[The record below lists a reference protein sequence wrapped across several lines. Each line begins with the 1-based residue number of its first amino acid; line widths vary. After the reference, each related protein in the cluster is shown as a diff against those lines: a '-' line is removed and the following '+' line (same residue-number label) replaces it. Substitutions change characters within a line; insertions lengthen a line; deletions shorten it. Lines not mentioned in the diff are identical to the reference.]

1 MAPLNEMTA
10 ANTSLTTAYGA
21 LDRAEGWSIVP
32 THMTDA
38 SLAETALSNTRKWL
52 GFAALCA
59 GMFMAVLDIQIV
71 ITSLGVIEKA
81 LKIGADRMSWVQT
94 SYLIAEIITIPLTGV
109 LMRMFSMRKLLAI
122 AVVIFTLASVG
133 CAMSTGFATLVSFR
147 VLQGMAAGVLM
158 PLVFAAVFLLFKPG
172 TEQGIATVLAGIVAV
187 IAPSTGPI
195 VGGLITES
203 LSWHWLFLINVIPG
217 AITIVLGLLCLP
229 REKME
234 LGLLRELDSV
244 SILFIAISLACL
256 EIGLK
261 QAPDIGWFSPLTLG
275 LFGGFVVLLVLTIR
289 RPRPAVDFSLLRDR
303 YLAYGCVLSFIL
315 GIGLYGSVYLL
326 PVFLSLVRYLGPVD
340 IGLVLLVTGIAQL
353 VSAPISVLLDRVM
366 PARLL
371 GMIGFAMF
379 AAGLFMSGFETRLS
393 GYDELFWPQVVRGVA
408 LGFCIVPVTRF
419 AMGFL
424 PVERVSDASGLYNLS
439 RALGGIIGIAL
450 IDTLLFSRSAE
461 HADRIKDMMESD
473 PEAAAR
479 LLKITVDELPD
490 PTDPM
495 GLMGVMDVIQEGAVT
510 LAVNEAWLLMGALT
524 CIGVVVL
531 LMLGPIREPKPG
543 VPLGQ
548 QAEF

>member
-1 MAPLNEMTA
+1 MNSSKENATPKYKSHNLGTAIGSHGRLVHSDSAMTERAVAAIPLT
-10 ANTSLTTAYGA
+10 
-21 LDRAEGWSIVP
+21 V
-32 THMTDA
+32 
-38 SLAETALSNTRKWL
+38 TRKWL

-71 ITSLGVIEKA
+71 ITSLTVIEKA

-94 SYLIAEIITIPLTGV
+94 SYLIAEIVTIPLTGL

-122 AVVIFTLASVG
+122 AVLMFTLASVG
-133 CAMSTGFATLVSFR
+133 CAMSNGFAMLVTFR

-158 PLVFAAVFLLFKPG
+158 PLVFAAVFLLFRPG
-172 TEQGIATVLAGIVAV
+172 TEQGVATVLAGVVAV

-195 VGGLITES
+195 VGGLITEN
-203 LSWHWLFLINVIPG
+203 LSWQWLFLINTIPG
-217 AITIVLGLLCLP
+217 AITVILGLLCLP
-229 REKME
+229 RERMD
-234 LGLLRELDSV
+234 LRLLRDLDITSV
-244 SILFIAISLACL
+244 VFIAISLACL

-261 QAPDIGWFSPLTLG
+261 EAPDLGWFSPVTLT
-275 LFGGFVVLLVLTIR
+275 LFGGFAALMALTIM
-289 RPRPAVDFSLLRDR
+289 RPRPAVDFGLLTDR
-303 YLAYGCVLSFIL
+303 YLAYGCALSFVL

-326 PVFLSLVRYLGPVD
+326 PVFLSLVRYLSPVD
-340 IGLVLLVTGIAQL
+340 IGLVVLVTGLAQL
-353 VSAPISVLLDRVM
+353 ISAPLSVLLDRVM
-366 PARLL
+366 PARML

-379 AAGLFMSGFETRLS
+379 SAGLFMSGFETRLS
-393 GYDELFWPQVVRGVA
+393 GYDELFWAQVVRGVA
-408 LGFCIVPVTRF
+408 LGLCIVPVTRF
-419 AMGFL
+419 SMGFL
-424 PVERVSDASGLYNLS
+424 PAEKVSDASGLYNLS

-461 HADRIKDMMESD
+461 HADRIKDLMTAD

-479 LLKITVDELPD
+479 LLRIAVDELPD

-495 GLMGVMDVIQEGAVT
+495 GLLGIMDTIQEGAVT
-510 LAVNEAWLLMGALT
+510 QAVNEAWLLMGAATLAAL
-524 CIGVVVL
+524 VLL

>member
-1 MAPLNEMTA
+1 MAATPL
-10 ANTSLTTAYGA
+10 S
-21 LDRAEGWSIVP
+21 V
-32 THMTDA
+32 
-38 SLAETALSNTRKWL
+38 TRKWL

-94 SYLIAEIITIPLTGV
+94 SYLIAEIVTIPLTGL

-122 AVVIFTLASVG
+122 AVLMFTLASIG
-133 CAMSTGFATLVSFR
+133 CAMSNGFATLVGFR

-172 TEQGIATVLAGIVAV
+172 TEQGVATVLAGVVAV

-195 VGGLITES
+195 VGGLITEN
-203 LSWHWLFLINVIPG
+203 LSWQWLFLINTIPG
-217 AITIVLGLLCLP
+217 AITVVLGLLCLP
-229 REKME
+229 SEKME
-234 LGLLRELDSV
+234 LSLLRDLDVVSV
-244 SILFIAISLACL
+244 VFIAISLACL

-261 QAPDIGWFSPLTLG
+261 EAPDLGWFSPVTLA
-275 LFGGFVVLLVLTIR
+275 LFVGFAVLMTLTIM
-289 RPRPAVDFSLLRDR
+289 RPRPAVDFNLFKDC
-303 YLAYGCVLSFIL
+303 YLAYGCALSFVL

-340 IGLVLLVTGIAQL
+340 IGLVVLVTGLAQL
-353 VSAPISVLLDRVM
+353 ISAPLSVLLDRVM

-371 GMIGFAMF
+371 SMIGFAMF

-393 GYDELFWPQVVRGVA
+393 GYDELFWAQVVRGVA
-408 LGFCIVPVTRF
+408 LGLCIVPVTRF
-419 AMGFL
+419 SMGFL
-424 PVERVSDASGLYNLS
+424 PPEKVSDASGLYNLS

-450 IDTLLFSRSAE
+450 IDTILFSRSAE
-461 HADRIKDMMESD
+461 YADRIKDLMTSD
-473 PEAAAR
+473 REAAAR
-479 LLKITVDELPD
+479 LLRITADELPD

-495 GLMGVMDVIQEGAVT
+495 GLLGVMDTIQEGAVT
-510 LAVNEAWLLMGALT
+510 LAVNEAWLLLGGCTLVALAL
-524 CIGVVVL
+524 L

>member
-1 MAPLNEMTA
+1 
-10 ANTSLTTAYGA
+10 
-21 LDRAEGWSIVP
+21 
-32 THMTDA
+32 
-38 SLAETALSNTRKWL
+38 
-52 GFAALCA
+52 
-59 GMFMAVLDIQIV
+59 MFMAVLDIQIV

-94 SYLIAEIITIPLTGV
+94 SYLIAEIVTIPLTGL

-122 AVVIFTLASVG
+122 AVIMFTLASVG
-133 CAMSTGFATLVSFR
+133 CALSNGFAMLVSFR

-172 TEQGIATVLAGIVAV
+172 TEQGVATVLAGVVAV

-195 VGGLITES
+195 VGGLITEN
-203 LSWHWLFLINVIPG
+203 LSWQWLFLINTIPG
-217 AITIVLGLLCLP
+217 VITVVLGLLCLP

-234 LGLLRELDSV
+234 LGLLRDLDVLSV
-244 SILFIAISLACL
+244 VFIAISLACL

-261 QAPDIGWFSPLTLG
+261 EAPDLGWFSPVTLALFAGFAVLLTL
-275 LFGGFVVLLVLTIR
+275 TIL
-289 RPRPAVDFSLLRDR
+289 RPRPAVDFSLFRDR
-303 YLAYGCVLSFIL
+303 YLAYGCALSFVL

-326 PVFLSLVRYLGPVD
+326 PVFLSLVRYLSPVQ
-340 IGLVLLVTGIAQL
+340 IGLVVLVTGVAQL
-353 VSAPISVLLDRVM
+353 VSAPVSVLLDRVM

-371 GMIGFAMF
+371 SMIGFAMF

-393 GYDELFWPQVVRGVA
+393 DFDELFWAQVVRGVA
-408 LGFCIVPVTRF
+408 LGLCIVPVTRF
-419 AMGFL
+419 SMGFL
-424 PVERVSDASGLYNLS
+424 PPEKVSDASGLYNLS

-450 IDTLLFSRSAE
+450 IDTILFSRSAE
-461 HADRIKDMMESD
+461 HADRIKDLMTSD

-479 LLKITVDELPD
+479 LLRITADELPD

-495 GLMGVMDVIQEGAVT
+495 GLLGVMDTIQEGAVT
-510 LAVNEAWLLMGALT
+510 LAVNEAWLLMGAATLAAL
-524 CIGVVVL
+524 VLL